1 MSALKLSNMPD
12 YVGPLT
18 ELDRRIRETV
28 GDEAADTIMMGLGD
42 VKNSW
47 KKDRVAHWV
56 KAAMARMDETLDD
69 EVKEEIMVAC
79 GHNCAARH
87 GAPIRQAVKRREKHE
102 GFYDFLDAMAA
113 EPPKGMQ
120 VERDGDAVVF
130 GYTPQTF
137 GGGMR
142 CYCSLV
148 NGLPMDETMSETYCL
163 CSRGFVEAY
172 WEAVSGGRVDVE
184 LLESAVSG
192 SDVCRFR
199 VRFL

>member
-1 MSALKLSNMPD
+1 MPD

-113 EPPKGMQ
+113 EPPRGMQ

-137 GGGMR
+137 GRGMR

>member
-1 MSALKLSNMPD
+1 MPD
-12 YVGPLT
+12 YVGPLK

-28 GDEAADTIMMGLGD
+28 GDEAADAITRGLGD
-42 VKNSW
+42 VRNSW

-56 KAAMARMDETLDD
+56 KEAMARMDETLDD
-69 EVKEEIMVAC
+69 EAKTEIMVAC
-79 GHNCAARH
+79 GRNCAEHH

-102 GFYDFLDAMAA
+102 AFDDFIDAMAA
-113 EPPKGMQ
+113 KPPRGMQ
-120 VERDGDAVVF
+120 VAPDGGAVIF
-130 GYTPQTF
+130 GYTPQTY
-137 GGGMR
+137 GRGMR

-148 NGLPMDETMSETYCL
+148 NGLPVDETMSETWCL

-172 WEAVSGGRVDVE
+172 WEAVSGSRVEVE

-199 VRFL
+199 VRLL

>member
-1 MSALKLSNMPD
+1 MPD

-28 GDEAADTIMMGLGD
+28 GDEAADSIMEGLGD

-56 KAAMARMDETLDD
+56 KEAMARMDETLDD

-79 GHNCAARH
+79 GHNCAAHH

-102 GFYDFLDAMAA
+102 GFDEFLDAMAA
-113 EPPKGMQ
+113 EPPRGMQ
-120 VERDGDAVVF
+120 VRRDGGAVVF
-130 GYTPQTF
+130 SYTPQTY

-148 NGLPMDETMSETYCL
+148 NGLPMEETMSETYCL
-163 CSRGFVEAY
+163 CSKGFVEAY
-172 WEAVSGGRVDVE
+172 WMALSGGRVDVE

-199 VRFL
+199 VSFI

>member
-1 MSALKLSNMPD
+1 MPE

-79 GHNCAARH
+79 GHNCAAHH

-102 GFYDFLDAMAA
+102 GFYDFLDDMAA
-113 EPPKGMQ
+113 EPPKGLQ

>member
-79 GHNCAARH
+79 GHNCAAHH
-87 GAPIRQAVKRREKHE
+87 GAPIRRAVKRREKHE